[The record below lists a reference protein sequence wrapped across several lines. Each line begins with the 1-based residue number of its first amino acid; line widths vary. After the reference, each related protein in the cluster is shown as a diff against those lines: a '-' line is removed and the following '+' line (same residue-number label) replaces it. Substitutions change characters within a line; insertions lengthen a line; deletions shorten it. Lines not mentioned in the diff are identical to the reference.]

1 MITAVDT
8 NVLLDIFGAD
18 RTFGPGSK
26 AAIRSCIT
34 EGSLVACEVVWVEI
48 AGFFP
53 SPEAVQ
59 EAMNRL
65 GVGFSSI
72 GIETALA
79 ASKFWKKY
87 RGRGGRRDR
96 VAADFL
102 IGAHATLQANRLLT
116 RDRGFYRTY
125 FSPLKV
131 IDSSK
136 AKPGP

>member
-1 MITAVDT
+1 VITAVDT
-8 NVLLDIFGAD
+8 SLLLDIFGAD
-18 RTFGPGSK
+18 PTFGPRSK

-53 SPEAVQ
+53 SPEAAQ
-59 EAMNRL
+59 ESMNRL

-72 GIETALA
+72 EIQTALA
-79 ASKFWKKY
+79 ASTYWKKY

-96 VAADFL
+96 VVADFL
-102 IGAHATLQANRLLT
+102 IGAHASLQANRLLT

-125 FSPLKV
+125 FSTLKV
-131 IDSSK
+131 LDSSK
-136 AKPGP
+136 A